1 MSRTHW
7 IATLASL
14 ALLSGAAFALW
25 MSTQV
30 ASSAATKPVSSKPPL
45 VTVLRARLVDVPV
58 RLAVQGHL
66 VALNQVDVRPQVNG
80 SVRAVHFREGDDVT
94 AGQLLFTLDASDA
107 GVQLDRANA
116 QVAQLTAQ
124 LGDAQR
130 ELARARQLAQD
141 NFISPSAVEA
151 AAGKLAA
158 LEAQHRAGLADVA
171 SARVAVERTRITA
184 PISARSGQLSVHP
197 GSLAQTASASPL
209 VTLLQFDP
217 IGVAFTVPEADLR
230 RILQATQSLKDVRA
244 VAPQLDLGN
253 GTHVAGTLVF
263 VNNLAD
269 TATGTVDLKAS
280 FPNAQRSLW
289 PGGFARLEMDAGTD
303 QGVALLPPQAVQNG
317 PSGAFVY
324 LLDAAD
330 RVALRPVS
338 LLRVQDDRAVVRG
351 LADGDRIVVEGA
363 RNLREGVQ
371 AQVGTVSAPGLPS

>member
-7 IATLASL
+7 IATLVSL
-14 ALLSGAAFALW
+14 ALLTGVGFALW
-25 MSTQV
+25 MSTQ
-30 ASSAATKPVSSKPPL
+30 AAPSAATKPASSKPLL
-45 VTVLRARLVDVPV
+45 VTVQRAHLVDAPV
-58 RLAVQGHL
+58 RLVVQGHL

-80 SVRAVHFREGDDVT
+80 SVLAVHFREGDDVK

-107 GVQLDRANA
+107 GAQLDRANA
-116 QVAQLTAQ
+116 QAAQLAAQ
-124 LGDAQR
+124 LADAER

-158 LEAQHRAGLADVA
+158 LQAQHRAALADVA

-197 GSLAQTASASPL
+197 GSLAQTSSANPL

-269 TATGTVDLKAS
+269 TTTGTIDLKAS
-280 FPNAQRSLW
+280 FPNAQRTLW
-289 PGGFARLEMDAGTD
+289 PGGFAKLEMATGTD
-303 QGVALLPPQAVQNG
+303 QGVVLLPPQAVQNG

-324 LLDAAD
+324 VLDATD
-330 RVALRPVS
+330 RVGLKPVS
-338 LLRVQDDRAVVRG
+338 LLRLQDDRAVVRG
-351 LADGDRIVVEGA
+351 PTDGDRIVVEGA
-363 RNLREGVQ
+363 RNLREGMQ
-371 AQVGTVSAPGLPS
+371 AQVAAASAPGLP